1 MIFLMDPEFWA
12 RVFGIIIID
21 LTLAGDNA
29 LVIALAVRTLP
40 KRQQLVGRIWGTLGA
55 VGLRLAFIT
64 IATFLLRIP
73 FLQLVG
79 GVALLWI
86 AFKLVHKESGVEGH
100 VREGGSL
107 REAVWI
113 IVVADAIMS
122 LDNVLA
128 VAAAAHGDLRLV
140 VFGIALSLP
149 LVVWGSG
156 LLARL
161 MMRFGWIVWIGG
173 GILGYVAAQ
182 MMLADPALG
191 SLLGEALE
199 TLDDLPTLLGVTMV
213 GLGWWFAPQR
223 ASETFSGRSGAR
235 RDGDRLPPSGHPRR

>member
-1 MIFLMDPEFWA
+1 GCILVA
-12 RVFGIIIID
+12 TSRAGIRVPHRVGA
-21 LTLAGDNA
+21 LPMVWSAGK
-29 LVIALAVRTLP
+29 LG
-40 KRQQLVGRIWGTLGA
+40 RQPTGA
-55 VGLRLAFIT
+55 
-64 IATFLLRIP
+64 P
-73 FLQLVG
+73 P
-79 GVALLWI
+79 
-86 AFKLVHKESGVEGH
+86 GH
-100 VREGGSL
+100 VREASSL

-113 IVVADAIMS
+113 IVVADAVMS

-128 VAAAAHGDLRLV
+128 VAAAARGDLLLV

-199 TLDDLPTLLGVTMV
+199 TLDVLPTLLGMTMV
-213 GLGWWFAPQR
+213 GLGWWFAPKP
-223 ASETFSGRSGAR
+223 ASETFSGRQGAR
-235 RDGDRLPPSGHPRR
+235 RDGDRLPPSGHPRL